1 MISCLNIK
9 NIALIG
15 ELTLNL
21 KPGLNILSGETGA
34 GKSIIIDSIN
44 FVLGDKADRSLIRYG
59 ETTARVEVVFEN
71 IVNFEEIKAMLSDY
85 GIDCEDDTVIVT
97 RTMTNE
103 RSDCRI
109 NGRVVNLSFLRALV
123 ANLVDIHS
131 QNEHQS
137 LMKPSNHIL
146 LLDAFCDKSE
156 DLKKEF
162 RELMAKYRKI
172 QERIDGF
179 ASEEERERAMDV
191 LSYKINEI
199 DRVNWTD
206 KNEETEL
213 VNARNRFNN
222 SQKIAEGLDGAAQS
236 LGDDFSGALNGLK
249 NSMRCLRSI
258 AKYDEAY
265 EKLYDRLD
273 SLAIEADDVYEE
285 LKDNLENLGLDID
298 IESVEKR
305 LDAIRLLK
313 KKYGS
318 DPEEI
323 REYYD
328 KCVSEYELLA
338 DAEAQLDKLN
348 KEKTTTEKQIVS
360 VAEKLHKERMRTA
373 EKFSEA
379 IRKNLSELGM
389 KNSRFEVKIDYAES
403 VAEMNANGGDS
414 VEFLL
419 SPNPGE
425 PLKPLI
431 KIASGGEASR
441 FMLALKNIIAEVDKI
456 GTLIFDEIDTGI
468 SGVIAKV
475 VACKLYDI
483 AKSRQVIA
491 ITHLPQLASMGDV
504 NYLIEKR
511 VSDNKTNTYIKE
523 LKGDEIYKEIMRLT
537 GAVENSEIGLS
548 GAKELKTWANNYKL
562 K

>member
-179 ASEEERERAMDV
+179 ASEEERERAKDV

-249 NSMRCLRSI
+249 NSMRCLRPI

-265 EKLYDRLD
+265 EKLYNRLD

-360 VAEKLHKERMRTA
+360 VAEKLHKERTRTA